1 VSVILQDEAMAY
13 LRTSATTTNVDPT
26 VLQGLIDTAESMV
39 SQRVGPLVSASQSTI
54 TFGGPSFV
62 LPTTTTAVTSATNLD
77 GNAVTTGFR
86 IGVGGVVT
94 NSSCSLGTWTLVY
107 TAGWVEMPAPIRTAV
122 LELVRHLWRP
132 QRGTSARPVDDSP
145 APGYL
150 IPNRVRELLDPYALP
165 GFA

>member
-1 VSVILQDEAMAY
+1 MAY
-13 LRTSATTTNVDPT
+13 LRTSATTTNVDLT

-62 LPTTTTAVTSATNLD
+62 LPTTTTAVTSATDLD
-77 GNAVTTGFR
+77 GNAVTTGFH

-132 QRGTSARPVDDSP
+132 QRGTATRPVDDSP

>member
-1 VSVILQDEAMAY
+1 MAY

>member
-1 VSVILQDEAMAY
+1 MSVILQDEAMAY
-13 LRTSATTTNVDPT
+13 LRMSATTTNVDPT

-62 LPTTTTAVTSATNLD
+62 LPTTTTAVTSATDLD

-132 QRGTSARPVDDSP
+132 QLGAMARATEDN

-150 IPNRVRELLDPYALP
+150 IPNRVRELLDPFTLP

>member
-1 VSVILQDEAMAY
+1 MSVILQDEAMAY

-62 LPTTTTAVTSATNLD
+62 LPTTTTAVTSATDLD
-77 GNAVTTGFR
+77 GNAVTIGFR

-132 QRGTSARPVDDSP
+132 QRGTATRPVDDSP

>member
-1 VSVILQDEAMAY
+1 MSVILLDEAMAY
-13 LRTSATTTNVDPT
+13 LRMSATTTNVDPT

-107 TAGWVEMPAPIRTAV
+107 AAGWVEMPAPIRTAV

-132 QRGTSARPVDDSP
+132 QLGAMARATEDN

-150 IPNRVRELLDPYALP
+150 IPNRVRELLDPFTLP

>member
-1 VSVILQDEAMAY
+1 MSVILLDEAMAY
-13 LRTSATTTNVDPT
+13 LRMSATTTNVDPT

-62 LPTTTTAVTSATNLD
+62 LPTTTTAVTSATDLD

-132 QRGTSARPVDDSP
+132 QLGAMARATEDN

-150 IPNRVRELLDPYALP
+150 IPNRVRELLDPFTLP

>member
-1 VSVILQDEAMAY
+1 MSVILLDEAMAY
-13 LRTSATTTNVDPT
+13 LRMSPSSTNVDEA
-26 VLQGLIDTAESMV
+26 VLQGLIDTAESLV
-39 SQRVGPLVSASQSTI
+39 AQRVGPLASGAQSSI
-54 TFGGPSFV
+54 LFGGPSFV
-62 LPTTTTAVTSATNLD
+62 LPTTTTAVTSATDID
-77 GNAVTTGFR
+77 GNAVTSGFKL
-86 IGVGGVVT
+86 GVGGVVT
-94 NSSCSLGTWTLVY
+94 NSACALGTWTLVY

-132 QRGTSARPVDDSP
+132 QLGAAARATEDN

>member
-1 VSVILQDEAMAY
+1 MSVILLDEAMAY
-13 LRTSATTTNVDPT
+13 LRMSPSSTNVDEA
-26 VLQGLIDTAESMV
+26 VLQATIDTAESLV
-39 SQRVGPLVSASQSTI
+39 AQRVGPLASASQSSI
-54 TFGGPSFV
+54 VFGGPSFV
-62 LPTTTTAVTSATNLD
+62 LPTTTTAVTSATDLD
-77 GNAVTTGFR
+77 GNAVTSGFR

-94 NSSCSLGTWTLVY
+94 NASCALGTWTLVY
-107 TAGWVEMPAPIRTAV
+107 TAGWAELPAPIRTAV

-132 QRGTSARPVDDSP
+132 QLGAAARATDDG

>member
-1 VSVILQDEAMAY
+1 MAY

-77 GNAVTTGFR
+77 GNAVTTGFH

-132 QRGTSARPVDDSP
+132 QRGTATRPVDDSP

>member
-1 VSVILQDEAMAY
+1 MAY
-13 LRTSATTTNVDPT
+13 LRTSATTTNVDLT

-62 LPTTTTAVTSATNLD
+62 LPTTTTAVTSATDLD
-77 GNAVTTGFR
+77 GNAVTIGFR

-132 QRGTSARPVDDSP
+132 QLGAMARATEDN

>member
-1 VSVILQDEAMAY
+1 MSVILQDEVMAY

-62 LPTTTTAVTSATNLD
+62 LPTTTTAVTSATDLD
-77 GNAVTTGFR
+77 GNAVTIGFR

-132 QRGTSARPVDDSP
+132 QRGTATRPVDDSP

>member
-13 LRTSATTTNVDPT
+13 LRMSATTTNVDPT

-39 SQRVGPLVSASQSTI
+39 SQRVGPLASASQSTI

-62 LPTTTTAVTSATNLD
+62 LPTTTTAVTSATDLD

-132 QRGTSARPVDDSP
+132 QLGTAARPAEDNG
-145 APGYL
+145 PGYL
-150 IPNRVRELLDPYALP
+150 IPNRVRELLDPYTLP

>member
-1 VSVILQDEAMAY
+1 MSVILQDEAMAY

-132 QRGTSARPVDDSP
+132 QLGAMARATEDN

-150 IPNRVRELLDPYALP
+150 IPNRVRELLDPFTLP
-165 GFA
+165 GSA

>member
-1 VSVILQDEAMAY
+1 VSVIPKDEAMAY
-13 LRTSATTTNVDPT
+13 LRTSNVDPT

-62 LPTTTTAVTSATNLD
+62 LPTTTTAVTSATDLD
-77 GNAVTTGFR
+77 GNAVTIGFR

-132 QRGTSARPVDDSP
+132 QLGAMARATEDN

-150 IPNRVRELLDPYALP
+150 IPNRVRELLDPFTLP
-165 GFA
+165 GSA

>member
-1 VSVILQDEAMAY
+1 MSVILQDEAMAY

-62 LPTTTTAVTSATNLD
+62 LPATTTAVTSATNLD

-132 QRGTSARPVDDSP
+132 QRGTAARPVDDSP

>member
-1 VSVILQDEAMAY
+1 MSVILQDEAMAY
-13 LRTSATTTNVDPT
+13 LRMSATTTNVDPT

-39 SQRVGPLVSASQSTI
+39 SQRVGPLASASQSTI

-94 NSSCSLGTWTLVY
+94 NSSCALGTWTLVY
-107 TAGWVEMPAPIRTAV
+107 TAGWAELPAPIRTAV
-122 LELVRHLWRP
+122 LELVNHLWRP
-132 QRGTSARPVDDSP
+132 QRGTAARPADDGP
-145 APGYL
+145 PGYL

>member
-1 VSVILQDEAMAY
+1 MAY

-62 LPTTTTAVTSATNLD
+62 LPTTTTAVTSATDLD
-77 GNAVTTGFR
+77 GNAVTIGFR

-132 QRGTSARPVDDSP
+132 QRGTATRPVDDSP

>member
-1 VSVILQDEAMAY
+1 MSVILQDEAMAY
-13 LRTSATTTNVDPT
+13 LRMSATTTNVDPT

-132 QRGTSARPVDDSP
+132 QLGAMARATEDN

-150 IPNRVRELLDPYALP
+150 IPNRVRELLDPFTLP

>member
-1 VSVILQDEAMAY
+1 MSVILLDEAMAY
-13 LRTSATTTNVDPT
+13 LRMSATKTNVDPT

-62 LPTTTTAVTSATNLD
+62 LPTTTTAVTSATDLD

-132 QRGTSARPVDDSP
+132 QLGAMARATEDN

-150 IPNRVRELLDPYALP
+150 IPNRVRELLDPFTLP

>member
-1 VSVILQDEAMAY
+1 MSVILLDEAMAY
-13 LRTSATTTNVDPT
+13 LRMSPSSTNVDEA
-26 VLQGLIDTAESMV
+26 VLQATIDTAESLV
-39 SQRVGPLVSASQSTI
+39 AQRVGPLASGAQSSI
-54 TFGGPSFV
+54 LFGGPSFV
-62 LPTTTTAVTSATNLD
+62 LPTTTTAVTSATDLD
-77 GNAVTTGFR
+77 GNAVTSGFR

-94 NSSCSLGTWTLVY
+94 NSSCALGTWTLVY
-107 TAGWVEMPAPIRTAV
+107 TAGWAELPAPIRTAV

-132 QRGTSARPVDDSP
+132 QLGAAARATDDG

>member
-1 VSVILQDEAMAY
+1 MAY
-13 LRTSATTTNVDPT
+13 LRMSATTTNVDPT

-62 LPTTTTAVTSATNLD
+62 LPTTTTAVTSATDLD
-77 GNAVTTGFR
+77 GNAVTSGFKV
-86 IGVGGVVT
+86 GVGGVVT
-94 NSSCSLGTWTLVY
+94 NSSCALGTWTLVY
-107 TAGWVEMPAPIRTAV
+107 TAGWAELPAPIRTAV
-122 LELVRHLWRP
+122 LELVNHLWRP
-132 QRGTSARPVDDSP
+132 QRGTATRPVDDSP

>member
-1 VSVILQDEAMAY
+1 MSVILLDEVMAY
-13 LRTSATTTNVDPT
+13 LRMSPSSINVDES
-26 VLQGLIDTAESMV
+26 VLQATIDTAESMV
-39 SQRVGPLVSASQSTI
+39 AQRVGPLASGAQSSI
-54 TFGGPSFV
+54 VFGGPSFV
-62 LPTTTTAVTSATNLD
+62 LPTTTTAVTSATDLD
-77 GNAVTTGFR
+77 GNAVTSGFR

-94 NSSCSLGTWTLVY
+94 NSSCALGTWTLVY
-107 TAGWVEMPAPIRTAV
+107 TAGYSTLPAPIRTAV

-132 QRGTSARPVDDSP
+132 QLGTAARPSDDG

>member
-1 VSVILQDEAMAY
+1 MAY

-62 LPTTTTAVTSATNLD
+62 LPTTTTAVTSATDLD

-132 QRGTSARPVDDSP
+132 QRGTATRPVDDSP